1 MKVRTIR
8 DYAQA
13 FSGYAFSANDLVDVG
28 YPVLKIGNIQNYHI
42 EKETESFYNGE
53 ITEKIRK
60 YQLQKDDF
68 LIAMTGA
75 GSVGRAGKMIDFEEG
90 YLVNQRVAIIRPYI
104 EKTDSRY
111 LFYYFSMNYVE
122 KYLYNLGIG
131 AGQPNISANDILK
144 TKVLFPE
151 LDKQRKIG
159 EILSAY
165 DELIENNNKRI
176 KILEQMAENLYK
188 EWFVRFRFPGHETT
202 EFENG
207 LPKGWKSC
215 KLRDIASEVGKS
227 INSDKRDTYN
237 YYLPIDSIPNK
248 SMGLTEVNDI
258 ENAESSLH
266 TFKKGDILFG
276 SMRPYFHKVLLAPF
290 DGITRKTCFVINAKN
305 KKYSDWLYLL
315 MYQQSTVAF
324 ATTVCVGS
332 TMPYVRPQD
341 LFRMNIILP
350 DENIV
355 QAFSKKVSPI
365 LNRISLFFFENQ
377 NLIKQR
383 DMLLPRLMSG
393 KLEVGEKQEKVLK
406 FKPKKTF
413 VEFKNEFK
421 AAARKDGG
429 LTEQDLQ
436 ELYRAYCDDSLDE

>member
-28 YPVLKIGNIQNYHI
+28 HPVLKIGNIQNYHI

-188 EWFVRFRFPGHETT
+188 EWFVRFRFPGYEKVALKKQTPSGWLLST
-202 EFENG
+202 KTSNMDCPENWDYG
-207 LPKGWKSC
+207 NFSNYGSFV
-215 KLRDIASEVGKS
+215 RGKN
-227 INSDKRDTYN
+227 ITAAEM
-237 YYLPIDSIPNK
+237 ID
-248 SMGLTEVNDI
+248 
-258 ENAESSLH
+258 
-266 TFKKGDILFG
+266 GDIPVVSAGIEPSGYHNKQNVKGNSLTISASG
-276 SMRPYFHKVLLAPF
+276 ANAGYLKYHLSDIWAADCSYFQDDKKLWFVYNALKFLQPVISNLQVGAAQPHVYPKNINKLCTIIADAKTIEAYCDKVKPIYEQIGLL
-290 DGITRKTCFVINAKN
+290 KQKN
-305 KKYSDWLYLL
+305 
-315 MYQQSTVAF
+315 
-324 ATTVCVGS
+324 
-332 TMPYVRPQD
+332 
-341 LFRMNIILP
+341 
-350 DENIV
+350 EN
-355 QAFSKKVSPI
+355 
-365 LNRISLFFFENQ
+365 LT
-377 NLIKQR
+377 KQR

-393 KLEVGEKQEKVLK
+393 KLE
-406 FKPKKTF
+406 
-413 VEFKNEFK
+413 
-421 AAARKDGG
+421 A
-429 LTEQDLQ
+429 
-436 ELYRAYCDDSLDE
+436 

>member
-28 YPVLKIGNIQNYHI
+28 HPVLKIGNIQNYHI

-60 YQLQKDDF
+60 YQLQKEDF

-159 EILSAY
+159 EILSVY

-207 LPKGWKSC
+207 LPKGWLIEKVKNCVRRLPFNRLYKANELEKEGNVIVIDQSSDAYLGFHNNEPSHYADFC
-215 KLRDIASEVGKS
+215 K
-227 INSDKRDTYN
+227 
-237 YYLPIDSIPNK
+237 PI
-248 SMGLTEVNDI
+248 
-258 ENAESSLH
+258 
-266 TFKKGDILFG
+266 ILFG
-276 SMRPYFHKVLLAPF
+276 DHSCKFKLMCKSFSLGENVIPFSSKDETNINTFFLYYSVYKLITTEEYKRHWGRFVNMKILIPSIVLQ
-290 DGITRKTCFVINAKN
+290 N
-305 KKYSDWLYLL
+305 
-315 MYQQSTVAF
+315 QF
-324 ATTVCVGS
+324 A
-332 TMPYVRPQD
+332 
-341 LFRMNIILP
+341 
-350 DENIV
+350 
-355 QAFSKKVSPI
+355 KKVVVI
-365 LNRISLFFFENQ
+365 TQQIENLWVQNQ

-393 KLEVGEKQEKVLK
+393 KLEV
-406 FKPKKTF
+406 
-413 VEFKNEFK
+413 N
-421 AAARKDGG
+421 
-429 LTEQDLQ
+429 
-436 ELYRAYCDDSLDE
+436 